1 MLPEA
6 RTTAARAT
14 VWVSRT
20 SVPSLH
26 RKPATFTSDIHA
38 QAHLSKRTG
47 PGGYGYSNRPAG
59 CLVKKFLSS

>member
-6 RTTAARAT
+6 RTTAARA
-14 VWVSRT
+14 
-20 SVPSLH
+20 SLH